1 MLIRVSG
8 YNNGVKEY
16 LEEGNKAGRDYSR
29 EELDERV
36 ILSGDLDLTQRIYQ
50 SIEDEGQE
58 RYVTFTLS
66 FAEDDIPRET
76 LQAITE
82 EFESFLMVAYRKEE
96 YNFYAEAHLPRLKE
110 IKNKATGEMEVRK
123 PHIHVVI
130 PRRNL
135 LSDREMNPRGMYDS
149 HVAYF
154 EAFQEY
160 INQKYQLTSPRDR
173 IRIDPTDASSILSR
187 YKGDDFRG
195 KNRDFKEKL
204 VSLIVERDVRTRE
217 QFHNLVAEFGE
228 TRVRNE
234 GKENEYLAVKLPG
247 DAKFTNLKDT
257 IFHDSFI
264 VHREL
269 KKPPLERHVINE
281 RLRAWPE
288 RAKEIKY
295 VSKATPSFRKL
306 YNQASPAQ
314 RHDLLAQRE
323 SQFYLKHGEQYGLHT
338 SERAGS
344 HQRSPVEAGR
354 EGTSRSAAGLQDL
367 SGRDVADH
375 REGYGEGDRS
385 LLLPRDAYVHL
396 GQQEPGGDPGLRHAV
411 RHGRAGGRTGGR
423 GGSQRRS
430 APVPSRTEGTAPG
443 RDRTPAGRG
452 LTFPFPPPVSTGG
465 PERDTSMLALQQ
477 RSAELSTGV
486 GAGSTVTASSARRR
500 PAGGRPSR
508 PSRDRKNFEWKPGPG
523 LALRFPSPPPYVN
536 PLRSAS
542 IKALEQ
548 RASRLFGSAGV
559 EAAPLPMA
567 VRRAGGKRTWR
578 AEGKAA
584 STVAGYFLRRHEEN
598 QIGPAQRRALWR
610 VDQQFHET
618 RRALFADERFSRQEK
633 QQLLAV
639 LAFERMKARQ
649 RIEESTLA
657 QPPEED
663 RSMGSK
669 EIRALLSANDDAPEN
684 SISGGR
690 SSAPARERMQRL
702 MERMK
707 QDVSTE
713 KQRERARELSAA
725 DLYTKRARFSQNVH
739 YLDKQSDKTL
749 FVDTGKA
756 ITLRR
761 EAMSESAVKVALE
774 LAKERFGST
783 LTIKGSE
790 EFKRLVV
797 ETVAK
802 NGLDVHFTDKGMN
815 QLLSERRA
823 EIEAEREGA
832 TITAADLDQP
842 EPVGPEQTSA
852 SAEAEVDDPSVIKGV
867 LLDHGDAPYKHDPKQ
882 NMSYYVRL
890 MTAAGEK
897 MYWGVGLKD
906 AMEAQDFR
914 LGQAIRLKDMGTV
927 PVLVRTRDER
937 TGLELEREV
946 QRRGWAAEPV
956 ARSAPEVAAEAGQV
970 EREPGQVVTPEAAHA
985 VDAGEGS
992 AILAREAR
1000 WERNSGLSMA
1010 EVGTAPAMLGM
1021 RAEEHAVQVL
1031 FGEDGSEAGRERVA
1045 SLMEH
1050 EAYRAT
1056 FQQVVRDRTE
1066 RLNPVL
1072 REELLVSPGY
1082 ALARSLIEQA
1092 EQRYGAV
1099 PDAVQEAQKA
1109 QLEDQERQRQETDWI
1124 DVDAAIAAIEAQDRA
1139 FEAQMAS
1146 EAPSPTPVTRD
1157 EERQSA
1163 LTPKERAAEQQASPE
1178 VLPDLQAKH
1187 DKNIARRA
1195 NEREFKQWSKEQ
1207 LAADPERFEQLSSK
1221 EKRAEFREWK
1231 AGETERDQDPSASA
1245 PAEVEVLE
1253 IEETGPEPD

>member
-66 FAEDDIPRET
+66 FAEDHVPRET

-149 HVAYF
+149 HIAYF

-195 KNRDFKEKL
+195 KNREFKEKL

-217 QFHNLVAEFGE
+217 QFHGLVAEFGE
-228 TRVRNE
+228 TRVRNG

-295 VSKATPSFRKL
+295 VSKATPSFRKI

-354 EGTSRSAAGLQDL
+354 ESTSRSAAGLQDL

-375 REGYGEGDRS
+375 GEGYGAGDRS
-385 LLLPRDAYVHL
+385 LLLPHDAYVHL

-430 APVPSRTEGTAPG
+430 ASVPSRAKGRGPG

-477 RSAELSTGV
+477 RSAELSSGA

-500 PAGGRPSR
+500 PAGGRPGR
-508 PSRDRKNFEWKPGPG
+508 PGRDRKSFEWKPGPG

-559 EAAPLPMA
+559 ESPPLPMA
-567 VRRAGGKRTWR
+567 VRRAGGK
-578 AEGKAA
+578 
-584 STVAGYFLRRHEEN
+584 
-598 QIGPAQRRALWR
+598 Q
-610 VDQQFHET
+610 
-618 RRALFADERFSRQEK
+618 
-633 QQLLAV
+633 
-639 LAFERMKARQ
+639 
-649 RIEESTLA
+649 
-657 QPPEED
+657 
-663 RSMGSK
+663 
-669 EIRALLSANDDAPEN
+669 
-684 SISGGR
+684 
-690 SSAPARERMQRL
+690 
-702 MERMK
+702 
-707 QDVSTE
+707 
-713 KQRERARELSAA
+713 
-725 DLYTKRARFSQNVH
+725 
-739 YLDKQSDKTL
+739 
-749 FVDTGKA
+749 
-756 ITLRR
+756 
-761 EAMSESAVKVALE
+761 
-774 LAKERFGST
+774 
-783 LTIKGSE
+783 
-790 EFKRLVV
+790 
-797 ETVAK
+797 
-802 NGLDVHFTDKGMN
+802 
-815 QLLSERRA
+815 
-823 EIEAEREGA
+823 
-832 TITAADLDQP
+832 
-842 EPVGPEQTSA
+842 
-852 SAEAEVDDPSVIKGV
+852 GV
-867 LLDHGDAPYKHDPKQ
+867 MP
-882 NMSYYVRL
+882 R
-890 MTAAGEK
+890 
-897 MYWGVGLKD
+897 
-906 AMEAQDFR
+906 
-914 LGQAIRLKDMGTV
+914 
-927 PVLVRTRDER
+927 
-937 TGLELEREV
+937 
-946 QRRGWAAEPV
+946 
-956 ARSAPEVAAEAGQV
+956 
-970 EREPGQVVTPEAAHA
+970 
-985 VDAGEGS
+985 
-992 AILAREAR
+992 
-1000 WERNSGLSMA
+1000 
-1010 EVGTAPAMLGM
+1010 
-1021 RAEEHAVQVL
+1021 
-1031 FGEDGSEAGRERVA
+1031 
-1045 SLMEH
+1045 
-1050 EAYRAT
+1050 
-1056 FQQVVRDRTE
+1056 
-1066 RLNPVL
+1066 
-1072 REELLVSPGY
+1072 
-1082 ALARSLIEQA
+1082 
-1092 EQRYGAV
+1092 
-1099 PDAVQEAQKA
+1099 
-1109 QLEDQERQRQETDWI
+1109 
-1124 DVDAAIAAIEAQDRA
+1124 
-1139 FEAQMAS
+1139 
-1146 EAPSPTPVTRD
+1146 
-1157 EERQSA
+1157 
-1163 LTPKERAAEQQASPE
+1163 
-1178 VLPDLQAKH
+1178 
-1187 DKNIARRA
+1187 
-1195 NEREFKQWSKEQ
+1195 
-1207 LAADPERFEQLSSK
+1207 
-1221 EKRAEFREWK
+1221 
-1231 AGETERDQDPSASA
+1231 
-1245 PAEVEVLE
+1245 
-1253 IEETGPEPD
+1253 